1 MQTHEYLSLDE
12 FFDLIVTMPCQDYIV
27 KIRYKYD
34 WEKDWTVENQL
45 LEYYPNQNS
54 NVPIHYDYC
63 WLNDWF
69 EGQQWVEVMGFM
81 PFDEV
86 EVPLWTKN
94 QH

>member
-1 MQTHEYLSLDE
+1 MQEYTYLSLDE
-12 FFDLIVTMPCQDYIV
+12 FFSIIRTMPCQNYIV
-27 KIRYKYD
+27 KVRYKYD
-34 WEKDWTVENQL
+34 WEPDWLVENQL
-45 LEYYPNQNS
+45 LEYYPNS
-54 NVPIHYDYC
+54 NPNVHIHHDYV

-69 EGQQWVEVMGFM
+69 EGQEWVEVMGFM